1 MVDTRPATR
10 PAKAALVRSM
20 AARVV
25 SGEFEGSAFRAANDH
40 ECIALGVNS
49 RNIEYHISL
58 INPADRL
65 ARAADRAR
73 VETEVAAAAVAL
85 QEVQFIS

>member
-1 MVDTRPATR
+1 ME
-10 PAKAALVRSM
+10 
-20 AARVV
+20 ARVV
-25 SGEFEGSAFRAANDH
+25 SGEFEGSARRAANDP
-40 ECIALGVNS
+40 ECIALGVDY

-73 VETEVAAAAVAL
+73 VETETAAAAAGL
-85 QEVQFIS
+85 HGCFFYRPIIFTSNAAGRPR